1 MIFLSQMKQ
10 RRPASTKNR
19 QDTEKIEA
27 IEKGEHIMD
36 AAIIVAIFLPIIS
49 LVLYRK
55 NQKDKGDQK

>member
-1 MIFLSQMKQ
+1 MKLFSGRKEAERRAQLQM
-10 RRPASTKNR
+10 
-19 QDTEKIEA
+19 EKIEA

-36 AAIIVAIFLPIIS
+36 VAIIVAIFLPIIS